1 MFQDSLD
8 IYKHV
13 YIIYMYVF
21 IRSNSEEN
29 NMNTE
34 LM

>member
-8 IYKHV
+8 IYKH
-13 YIIYMYVF
+13 IYMYVF
-21 IRSNSEEN
+21 IRGNSEEN